1 MDSFH
6 LKLTSLDVGFKI
18 STNEHKNRGSPLKI
32 LTIDDSTTMRRIIIN
47 TLARIGYKDVVQAD
61 NGKTGLAQLD
71 EGGVDVIITD
81 WNMPEMDGLEFVK
94 RVRAADIYKNIP
106 ILMVT
111 TNAAK
116 EDIVEALQA
125 GVNNYVVK
133 PFTPETLKEKIELL
147 INST

>member
-1 MDSFH
+1 M
-6 LKLTSLDVGFKI
+6 
-18 STNEHKNRGSPLKI
+18 KI

-61 NGKTGLAQLD
+61 NGKIGLQKLD
-71 EGGVDVIITD
+71 EGGVDLIITD

-94 RVRAADIYKNIP
+94 RCRAGAFANVP

-147 INST
+147 LNN

>member
-1 MDSFH
+1 M
-6 LKLTSLDVGFKI
+6 
-18 STNEHKNRGSPLKI
+18 KI
-32 LTIDDSTTMRRIIIN
+32 LIVDDSSTMRRIIIN
-47 TLARIGYKDVVQAD
+47 TLSRIGYTDVVEGE
-61 NGKTGLAQLD
+61 NGKSGLEKLGQ
-71 EGGVDVIITD
+71 GGVEMIITD

-94 RVRAADIYKNIP
+94 TVRTQNASIP

-133 PFTPETLKEKIELL
+133 PFTPETLKEKIESLL
-147 INST
+147 G